1 VFFNKSYA
9 IFKLTKHLF
18 LFFILTVI
26 TQVGGIVYLVFIFLK
41 KKLQV
46 NSKLKSLLL
55 YIVLYLFTSLIIVPF
70 SAPFFGREPI
80 LHQQNIKP
88 TNYLTVLLNRNYVKP
103 QLNKLLQKTAKG
115 LKNTGIEI
123 RYLDANFP
131 FINKFPLLPHLS
143 HNDGRKIDLSFVYQ
157 DKSGKI
163 TTRQKSNS
171 GYGVFESPKNNEI
184 NQINTCL
191 NKGYWQ
197 YSYAKYMTF
206 GTINSDLILSKKG
219 TKKLIK
225 TLLRQ
230 KETQKI
236 FMEPHLKQRLHLT
249 NKKIRYH
256 GCQAVRHDDHIHLQ
270 IN

>member
-1 VFFNKSYA
+1 MFFYKPQTVLKT
-9 IFKLTKHLF
+9 IKHLF

-26 TQVGGIVYLVFIFLK
+26 TQIGGIVYLVFVFLNK
-41 KKLQV
+41 RLQLE
-46 NSKLKSLLL
+46 SKVKSVLLFL
-55 YIVLYLFTSLIIVPF
+55 GLYLFVVFIIVPF
-70 SAPFFGREPI
+70 TAPFFGREQV

-103 QLNKLLQKTAKG
+103 TLNKLLQKTANE

-131 FINKFPLLPHLS
+131 FINKFPLFPHLS
-143 HNDGRKIDLSFVYQ
+143 HHDGRKIDLSFVYQ
-157 DKSGKI
+157 DTSGNI
-163 TTRQKSNS
+163 TTKQKSNS
-171 GYGVFESPKNNEI
+171 GYGVFEAPNNSEI
-184 NQINTCL
+184 NQIVNCL

-206 GTINSDLILSKKG
+206 GSINSDLVLSKKG
-219 TKKLIK
+219 TKKLIQS
-225 TLLRQ
+225 LLKQ
-230 KETQKI
+230 SEIQKI